1 MHFITIFIV
10 RNPVIFLISFAVH
23 PLSAIIF
30 LCKGTVPE
38 LGSST
43 ASLLLQNWN
52 GILPQIRD
60 LGIPSQFGLSSL
72 PTHSFRPVRNALKT
86 NPDRGAKKD
95 FE

>member
-52 GILPQIRD
+52 GILPANQR
-60 LGIPSQFGLSSL
+60 FGYSITIWVEFLAYSFFSL
-72 PTHSFRPVRNALKT
+72 RQKCT
-86 NPDRGAKKD
+86 
-95 FE
+95 